1 MHQPTR
7 LARPLLPLLA
17 IALAAAGCGDDDD
30 QSETSDTA
38 PTETSAPATDGAVEV
53 VAVDYGYEGL
63 PAEVDAGATLTLRS
77 DSEQEVH
84 ELVAFALPEDEVRP
98 AEELLGLPE
107 EELGALFSGEPAM
120 VLVAPPGEV
129 GFPVVG
135 DGTVTTPGRYLVFCA
150 IPIGADPAE
159 FLAAAQDPEGG
170 PPDVAGGPPHFTG
183 GMFAELTVR

>member
-1 MHQPTR
+1 MHRPVR
-7 LARPLLPLLA
+7 PARHLLPLLA
-17 IALAAAGCGDDDD
+17 IALAAAGCGDDDEG
-30 QSETSDTA
+30 ETSDTR
-38 PTETSAPATDGAVEV
+38 PIETSAPAADGAVEI

-63 PAEVDAGATLTLRS
+63 PGEIDAGTALTLRN

-84 ELVAFALPEDEVRP
+84 ELVAIALPEDEVRP

-107 EELGALFSGEPAM
+107 DELGALFSGEPAT
-120 VLVAPPGEV
+120 VLVAPPGEA

-183 GMFAELTVR
+183 GMFAELAVQ